1 MPQSARTSSHIVIC
15 IILLLACPGL
25 AAAEDADSKCQS
37 VRDLPADQDRCAYA
51 ETYCETDSLF
61 DYTKAYYCHVYPTP
75 WKQGLMITACVLL
88 LLTLFRVMA
97 LAADEF
103 FSVIL
108 SQISQDLGLPP
119 RLAGVTLLAL
129 GNGAPDLSASVAAVK
144 SGNVELA
151 LGALTGASMFVTCIV
166 AGRVIRICGGVSA
179 RGAQI
184 RDIAFFAAALVLI
197 AIVVGSGRVN
207 AGAVAALLLLYFTY
221 VAVVALADIS
231 KRAGVAWTRLLDP
244 RVMCAEGGSPR
255 PWTLSLVSRRLPPGS
270 RLAAPAAL
278 PLPAAAWALLGSG
291 PTGLSLAARSRHAH
305 PRLPPPP
312 PPTPR
317 SIALARGA
325 PAGAAAAGT
334 GGAGADAQA
343 LRESLL
349 GDAAAAA
356 PAAAQQPAAHPGRGS
371 PLPPAT
377 HLFTPTS
384 GRSASDGS
392 SVEMMSTQAAR
403 GAPGA
408 RHAPPLAA
416 FEVRGRYRD
425 LLEMSVREYRRR
437 ALADVAESRSYIARG
452 ISAAPRRGPP
462 GAVRPGSRGGDAS
475 DSEAGSELES
485 VSGASTPRVYEF
497 KLDRME
503 RGGGEGNGEGAG
515 DEFLWTGR
523 STGPPRPGPAP
534 PPTPQP
540 SGALPD
546 SAPYGPEP
554 GPCTR
559 EPGTL
564 PSASTQT
571 LPDARWRAPVDRAT
585 RAWSAIQPRLALC
598 LWALERP
605 FVLALRASVP
615 LVEKDAY
622 RRGWFVLSALL
633 APSALNLALQRFDAA
648 SLAAAAGAG
657 AALAA
662 AAGVLTHPGVLASRP
677 PDWALGTGYPLGALL
692 VALAGFAV
700 AALWINL
707 AANELVGLLQF
718 FGVLSGVQPAV
729 LGVTVL
735 AWGNSLADLVT
746 NASLARRGAHGTSM
760 AMTACFA
767 GPMFNALLGL
777 GVGFATALPAAPG
790 RALAVALPPVAAL
803 GMACAVTSAL
813 ALVGVALARARR
825 LPRWVG
831 GALMAWY
838 AAYLAAVLA
847 LVLTVQE

>member
-1 MPQSARTSSHIVIC
+1 
-15 IILLLACPGL
+15 
-25 AAAEDADSKCQS
+25 
-37 VRDLPADQDRCAYA
+37 
-51 ETYCETDSLF
+51 
-61 DYTKAYYCHVYPTP
+61 
-75 WKQGLMITACVLL
+75 
-88 LLTLFRVMA
+88 
-97 LAADEF
+97 
-103 FSVIL
+103 
-108 SQISQDLGLPP
+108 
-119 RLAGVTLLAL
+119 
-129 GNGAPDLSASVAAVK
+129 
-144 SGNVELA
+144 
-151 LGALTGASMFVTCIV
+151 
-166 AGRVIRICGGVSA
+166 
-179 RGAQI
+179 
-184 RDIAFFAAALVLI
+184 
-197 AIVVGSGRVN
+197 
-207 AGAVAALLLLYFTY
+207 
-221 VAVVALADIS
+221 
-231 KRAGVAWTRLLDP
+231 
-244 RVMCAEGGSPR
+244 
-255 PWTLSLVSRRLPPGS
+255 
-270 RLAAPAAL
+270 
-278 PLPAAAWALLGSG
+278 
-291 PTGLSLAARSRHAH
+291 
-305 PRLPPPP
+305 
-312 PPTPR
+312 
-317 SIALARGA
+317 
-325 PAGAAAAGT
+325 
-334 GGAGADAQA
+334 
-343 LRESLL
+343 
-349 GDAAAAA
+349 
-356 PAAAQQPAAHPGRGS
+356 PAAHPGRGS

-554 GPCTR
+554 GP
-559 EPGTL
+559 
-564 PSASTQT
+564 
-571 LPDARWRAPVDRAT
+571 WRAPVDRAT

-729 LGVTVL
+729 L
-735 AWGNSLADLVT
+735 
-746 NASLARRGAHGTSM
+746 ASPLARRGAHGTSM

-790 RALAVALPPVAAL
+790 RALA
-803 GMACAVTSAL
+803 
-813 ALVGVALARARR
+813 
-825 LPRWVG
+825 
-831 GALMAWY
+831 
-838 AAYLAAVLA
+838 
-847 LVLTVQE
+847 

>member
-244 RVMCAEGGSPR
+244 RVI
-255 PWTLSLVSRRLPPGS
+255 
-270 RLAAPAAL
+270 
-278 PLPAAAWALLGSG
+278 
-291 PTGLSLAARSRHAH
+291 
-305 PRLPPPP
+305 
-312 PPTPR
+312 
-317 SIALARGA
+317 IALARGA

>member
-1 MPQSARTSSHIVIC
+1 MEAILHVLFSSTAGLRQPIRVEYWHA
-15 IILLLACPGL
+15 ACPRLLQVVGVTVGL
-25 AAAEDADSKCQS
+25 SRSDAILPASEDSKCQS

-244 RVMCAEGGSPR
+244 RVM
-255 PWTLSLVSRRLPPGS
+255 
-270 RLAAPAAL
+270 
-278 PLPAAAWALLGSG
+278 
-291 PTGLSLAARSRHAH
+291 
-305 PRLPPPP
+305 
-312 PPTPR
+312 
-317 SIALARGA
+317 
-325 PAGAAAAGT
+325 
-334 GGAGADAQA
+334 
-343 LRESLL
+343 
-349 GDAAAAA
+349 
-356 PAAAQQPAAHPGRGS
+356 
-371 PLPPAT
+371 
-377 HLFTPTS
+377 
-384 GRSASDGS
+384 
-392 SVEMMSTQAAR
+392 
-403 GAPGA
+403 
-408 RHAPPLAA
+408 HAPPLAA

-425 LLEMSVREYRRR
+425 LLEMS
-437 ALADVAESRSYIARG
+437 
-452 ISAAPRRGPP
+452 
-462 GAVRPGSRGGDAS
+462 
-475 DSEAGSELES
+475 AGSELES

-515 DEFLWTGR
+515 DE
-523 STGPPRPGPAP
+523 
-534 PPTPQP
+534 
-540 SGALPD
+540 
-546 SAPYGPEP
+546 
-554 GPCTR
+554 
-559 EPGTL
+559 
-564 PSASTQT
+564 
-571 LPDARWRAPVDRAT
+571 WRAPVDRAT

-767 GPMFNALLGL
+767 GPI
-777 GVGFATALPAAPG
+777 
-790 RALAVALPPVAAL
+790 
-803 GMACAVTSAL
+803 AL